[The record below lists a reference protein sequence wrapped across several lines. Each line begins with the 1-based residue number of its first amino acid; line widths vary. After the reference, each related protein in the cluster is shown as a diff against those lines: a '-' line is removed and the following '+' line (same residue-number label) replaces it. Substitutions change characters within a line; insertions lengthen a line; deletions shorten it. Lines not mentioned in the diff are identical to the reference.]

1 MTFDPTA
8 TQACVRVVV
17 IQDNLAGEGL
27 EVFTL
32 TLGGLEGIVG
42 RGSRSTVNVL
52 LNDVPGEWAYGCVGV
67 WGVIGVHCWEV
78 ASSMCLVSGCVKLA
92 VPTSH

>member
-8 TQACVRVVV
+8 TQTCVRVVV
-17 IQDNLAGEGL
+17 LQDNLAGEGL

-52 LNDVPGEWAYGCVGV
+52 LNDVPGEWV
-67 WGVIGVHCWEV
+67 WGVIGAH
-78 ASSMCLVSGCVKLA
+78 ALLGGQMCPVSGRMCEWVCGG
-92 VPTSH
+92 

>member
-8 TQACVRVVV
+8 TQTCVRVVV
-17 IQDNLAGEGL
+17 LQDNLAGEGL

-52 LNDVPGEWAYGCVGV
+52 LSDVPGEWVWV
-67 WGVIGVHCWEV
+67 WGVIGAHCWEV
-78 ASSMCLVSGCVKLA
+78 ASSMCLVCGCGN
-92 VPTSH
+92 